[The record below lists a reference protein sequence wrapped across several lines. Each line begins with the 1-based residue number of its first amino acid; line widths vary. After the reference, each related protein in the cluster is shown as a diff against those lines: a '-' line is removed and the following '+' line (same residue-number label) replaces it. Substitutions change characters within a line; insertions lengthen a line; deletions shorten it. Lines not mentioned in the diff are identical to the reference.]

1 VSIITI
7 RHEPL
12 PDNATVLLQM
22 GRGDVRGTSQLLD
35 NVRRGHDHWFNVLD
49 SCGRFAISVY
59 ALAGISE
66 DELLAQLPNAA
77 FGRST
82 IGAIED
88 AGFQMLGTTIR
99 IPASVPAHALQPW
112 HFTVLLKSPGL
123 MSELRNDD
131 DLWTTIKPSLAIDLG
146 HLLELFEP
154 RTVRD

>member
-7 RHEPL
+7 RDEPL

-22 GRGDVRGTSQLLD
+22 GRGDIRGNAQLLD
-35 NVRRGHDHWFNVLD
+35 NVRRGHDHWFDVLD

-59 ALAGISE
+59 ALEGISE
-66 DELLAQLPNAA
+66 DELLSQLPNAA

-82 IGAIED
+82 IGAIQD

-112 HFTVLLKSPGL
+112 HFTVFLKSPGL
-123 MSELRNDD
+123 TSELRNDD
-131 DLWTTIKPSLAIDLG
+131 DLWTAIKPALAIDLE

-154 RTVRD
+154 RTVRG